1 VLGFASGELVA
12 RALGGD
18 RDPVLDLLDPARAI
32 VAKPS

>member
-18 RDPVLDLLDPARAI
+18 RDPILDVLDPARAV
-32 VAKPS
+32 VAA

>member
-18 RDPVLDLLDPARAI
+18 PDTILGLLDPARAV
-32 VAKPS
+32 VAA